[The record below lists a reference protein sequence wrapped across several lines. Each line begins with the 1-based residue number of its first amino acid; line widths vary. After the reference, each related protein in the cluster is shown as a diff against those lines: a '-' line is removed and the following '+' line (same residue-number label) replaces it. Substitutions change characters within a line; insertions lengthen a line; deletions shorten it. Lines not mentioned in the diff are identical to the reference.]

1 LSEGS
6 NIERRNEDKDAL
18 KQKVVEVLRSVYD
31 PEIPINIYDLG
42 LVYSINVQDSIIEVT
57 VGVTTPFCPV
67 AYLVV
72 EQAERAL
79 KQAFPDKEIK
89 VILDL
94 ERQWSPAMMT
104 EEGKKL
110 FKALY
115 GYDPM
120 ELVQK

>member
-1 LSEGS
+1 LSESS

-42 LVYSINVQDSIIEVT
+42 LVYSINVQDGIIEVT

-72 EQAERAL
+72 KQAERAL

-104 EEGKKL
+104 EDGKKL
-110 FKALY
+110 FKAIY